1 MKGWIYCVTN
11 KHNGKMYFGQTTKG
25 VAERW
30 KSHCDHSVN
39 THNNKFHNAIRK
51 YGKEAFE
58 VFTVIEVEA
67 DNADSLLD
75 KLNFLEEH
83 FVRRFDTKKHGY
95 NSTWG
100 GDGVKGVEWN
110 DSLRKKQANRCREQ
124 WANDDGRLKVGL
136 GKAQKTAWEVRKC
149 AILQFG
155 LDGHFIKRW
164 NSIEEAQKNF
174 GKANIGAC
182 CKLRP
187 KHTTAG
193 GFIWRYEAS
202 FPGGIPERIDVP
214 ELYDWKSHHKRVGHI
229 VGLSVAVELDVYD
242 LSGNFVTKLKSMR
255 HAAEFINQPHERVRR
270 AVNCKRPL
278 CGYYFVRVKPGR
290 KNKPKIK

>member
-11 KHNGKMYFGQTTKG
+11 KHNGKMYFGQTTRG

-51 YGKEAFE
+51 YGSEN
-58 VFTVIEVEA
+58 FTVEEVSIHYA
-67 DNADSLLD
+67 DDKQSLRKILNKEEISAIKMYDS
-75 KLNFLEEH
+75 KRN
-83 FVRRFDTKKHGY
+83 GY
-95 NSTWG
+95 NSTLG

-110 DSLRKKQANRCREQ
+110 DVWRKKQSNRCRKQ

-136 GKAQKTAWEVRKC
+136 RKAQKTAWEVRKC

-155 LDGHFIKRW
+155 LDGVFIRRW
-164 NSIEEAQKNF
+164 GSIEEAKKNF

-182 CKLRP
+182 CKLKP

-202 FPGGIPERIDVP
+202 FPGGIPEQIDVP
-214 ELYDWKSHHKRVGHI
+214 KLYD
-229 VGLSVAVELDVYD
+229 
-242 LSGNFVTKLKSMR
+242 
-255 HAAEFINQPHERVRR
+255 
-270 AVNCKRPL
+270 CKRPL

-290 KNKPKIK
+290 KNKPKVK

>member
-11 KHNGKMYFGQTTKG
+11 KHNGKMYFGQTTRG

-39 THNNKFHNAIRK
+39 PRNNKFHNAIRK

-100 GDGVKGVEWN
+100 GDGVKGTEWN
-110 DSLRKKQANRCREQ
+110 DASRKKQANRCREQ

-136 GKAQKTAWEVRKC
+136 KKAQQISHQARRCPV
-149 AILQFG
+149 LQFG
-155 LDGHFIKRW
+155 LDGYFIRRWGSIDEIKR
-164 NSIEEAQKNF
+164 EF
-174 GKANIGAC
+174 GSANIGAC
-182 CKLRP
+182 CKLKP

-202 FPGGIPERIDVP
+202 FPGGTPERIEVP
-214 ELYDWKSHHKRVGHI
+214 TLYDWKEFYNKRRNN
-229 VGLSVAVELDVYD
+229 LAEKVAVELDVYD
-242 LSGNFVTKLKSMR
+242 LNGNFVTKLKSMR
-255 HAAEFINQPHERVRR
+255 HAAEFVNQPRENVRY
-270 AVNCKRPL
+270 AVNHKRPL

-290 KNKPKIK
+290 KNKPKVK

>member
-11 KHNGKMYFGQTTKG
+11 KYNGKMYFGQTTRG

-58 VFTVIEVEA
+58 VFTVIEIEA

-110 DSLRKKQANRCREQ
+110 DAWRKKQSNRCKKQ

-136 GKAQKTAWEVRKC
+136 RKAQQAGREARKRSV
-149 AILQFG
+149 LQFG
-155 LDGHFIKRW
+155 LDGVFIRRW
-164 NSIEEAQKNF
+164 NRLEDARIALGIS
-174 GKANIGAC
+174 NIGAC

-214 ELYDWKSHHKRVGHI
+214 KLYDWKEFYDKRRNN
-229 VGLSVAVELDVYD
+229 LAEKVAVELDVYD

-255 HAAEFINQPHERVRR
+255 HAAEFVNQPHGKVRQ
-270 AVNCKRPL
+270 AVNHKRPL